1 MYLYFFL
8 YLFSCLDRNE
18 LLRNVKKVTVDG
30 LITSG
35 MTMRSFNNSLLNEH
49 VESIMFSEFNNEE
62 GKVTSE

>member
-1 MYLYFFL
+1 
-8 YLFSCLDRNE
+8 
-18 LLRNVKKVTVDG
+18 VKKVIVDG

-62 GKVTSE
+62 GKVMSE